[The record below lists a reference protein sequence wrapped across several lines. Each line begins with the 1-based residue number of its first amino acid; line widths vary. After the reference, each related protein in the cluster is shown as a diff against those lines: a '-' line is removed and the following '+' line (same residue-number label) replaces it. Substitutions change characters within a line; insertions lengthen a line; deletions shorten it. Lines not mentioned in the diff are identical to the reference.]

1 MSKMYDIIS
10 KDLKDKFGV
19 IIQLRKRELFDD
31 VIIYAK
37 LQNRAKVISYIF
49 SNYKKYL
56 KLRVDMDDV
65 LIYSYIL
72 ANKNKIDNIKKKI
85 KIHKTRFKWLYDLIK
100 DEETFIKNVKE
111 E

>member
-1 MSKMYDIIS
+1 
-10 KDLKDKFGV
+10 
-19 IIQLRKRELFDD
+19 
-31 VIIYAK
+31 
-37 LQNRAKVISYIF
+37 
-49 SNYKKYL
+49 
-56 KLRVDMDDV
+56 MDDV
-65 LIYSYIL
+65 LIYSYVL